1 MTLPSAP
8 MFTGNFGIYSVMQ
21 SSVVTLRNSF
31 GTTNKVPIGVINVL
45 QVVVSENINSLIS
58 GVFIE
63 SSGMVK
69 YVSKKVMPKIC
80 ITKLQHK

>member
-8 MFTGNFGIYSVMQ
+8 MFTGNFGISSVMQ
-21 SSVVTLRNSF
+21 SPVVTLRNSF

-63 SSGMVK
+63 SSGTVK